1 MFIDHITAEYHR
13 KKAPVVILSGYDF
26 IWVSHFF
33 LILKLKKKKK
43 THMDLFI
50 PLISFMFLCISSW
63 TSYLN
68 FSVATGY
75 TNSLTVSLCTEP
87 VSLVFLTYLSMLKKV
102 KIHGK
107 HMGIVQLSRL
117 WHMEWNWGFI
127 LQDR

>member
-33 LILKLKKKKK
+33 LILKLKKKK